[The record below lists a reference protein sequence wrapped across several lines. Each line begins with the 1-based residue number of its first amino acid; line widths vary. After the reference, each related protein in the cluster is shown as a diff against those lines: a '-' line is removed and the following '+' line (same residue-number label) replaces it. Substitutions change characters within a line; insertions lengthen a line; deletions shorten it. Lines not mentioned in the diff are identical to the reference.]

1 MHDGYLS
8 AGTRIKLL
16 ALDLN
21 HATCT
26 IVQDTV
32 WKIFWQILVLSVV
45 LTLHFLIFLVE
56 FC

>member
-8 AGTRIKLL
+8 AGSRIKLL

-21 HATCT
+21 HATYT

-32 WKIFWQILVLSVV
+32 LENLLADTHVIGCFDAALFDIRG
-45 LTLHFLIFLVE
+45 
-56 FC
+56 